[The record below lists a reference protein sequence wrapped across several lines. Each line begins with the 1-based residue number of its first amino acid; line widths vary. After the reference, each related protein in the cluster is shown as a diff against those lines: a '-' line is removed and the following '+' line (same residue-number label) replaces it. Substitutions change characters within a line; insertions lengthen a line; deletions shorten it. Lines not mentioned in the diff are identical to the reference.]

1 MNPIHIVG
9 RGAIGSLLAA
19 KLVNID
25 RLFTCDVR
33 TLDNLP
39 ETVLSLDKSVT
50 RLPSLT
56 THQSSILDGSI
67 VILPLKAYQIES
79 ALRDLVSRLPKR
91 ASVVL
96 LHNGMLDRKAIETLL
111 PNHSIYLA
119 TTSHAAKRVGS
130 QIHITGTGTTQF
142 GLAKSPHS
150 TEAISTEITSIKSLF
165 TRLISPVSYSDDID
179 QILWQKLIVN
189 AVINPLTATHNI
201 KNGVLSDSAF
211 TKVIMNIIQECIKV
225 ANTLDVQLEYSAM
238 NDLVRS
244 VIQNTANNY
253 SSMHQD
259 LKNHRPSEIDYISG
273 FIVSKGKENGIDVSE
288 NTRLLDQIKR
298 LEQVYKNHSK

>member
-19 KLVNID
+19 KLVNLD
-25 RLFTCDVR
+25 KLFTCEVR
-33 TLDNLP
+33 SLKNLP
-39 ETVLSLDKSVT
+39 NTVLNLDKSVT
-50 RLPSLT
+50 RLPTLIH
-56 THQSSILDGSI
+56 HQPSILDNSI
-67 VILPLKAYQIES
+67 VILPVKAYQIEN
-79 ALRDLVSRLPKR
+79 ALRDLVPRLPKR
-91 ASVVL
+91 AIVVL
-96 LHNGMLDRKAIETLL
+96 LHNGMLDRKAIEILL

-150 TEAISTEITSIKSLF
+150 TDTISTEITSIKSLF
-165 TRLISPVSYSDDID
+165 TRLISPISYSDDID

-211 TKVIMNIIQECIKV
+211 TKVIMNIIQECIEV
-225 ANTLDVQLEYSAM
+225 ASTLNVQLEYSVM
-238 NDLVRS
+238 SDLVRS
-244 VIQNTANNY
+244 VIKNTANNY

-273 FIVSKGKENGIDVSE
+273 FIVSKGKENGVDVSE
-288 NTRLLDQIKR
+288 NTQLLDQIKR
-298 LEQVYKNHSK
+298 LEQANKKHSK

>member
-19 KLVNID
+19 KLVNLD
-25 RLFTCDVR
+25 RLFTCEVR
-33 TLDNLP
+33 SLNNLP
-39 ETVLSLDKSVT
+39 KTVLNLDKSVT
-50 RLPSLT
+50 RLPAII
-56 THQSSILDGSI
+56 THQPNILDDSI
-67 VILPLKAYQIES
+67 VIVPLKAYQIEN
-79 ALRDLVSRLPKR
+79 ALRDLAFRLPKR

-96 LHNGMLDRKAIETLL
+96 LHNGMLDRKAIKALL

-119 TTSHAAKRVGS
+119 TTSHAAKREGS

-150 TEAISTEITSIKSLF
+150 PDAISTEIASIKSLF

-189 AVINPLTATHNI
+189 AVINPLTAIHNI
-201 KNGVLSDSAF
+201 KNGVLGDSAF
-211 TKVIMNIIQECIKV
+211 TKVIMNIIQECIEV
-225 ANTLDVQLEYSAM
+225 ASTLSVQLEYTVMSE
-238 NDLVRS
+238 LVRS

-273 FIVSKGKENGIDVSE
+273 FIVSKGKENGVDVSE

-298 LEQVYKNHSK
+298 LEQANENHSK